1 MPKAFNAVKCTSD
14 KYLKETVAWIK
25 NIAKFL
31 QSNLKITFTQLVC
44 DFIKDEGGNWWYV
57 NTKAFILQED
67 VKVDMKLITMHDDEP
82 VQATEKKKME
92 SYTKCKK
99 CKYCYKT
106 IA

>member
-1 MPKAFNAVKCTSD
+1 
-14 KYLKETVAWIK
+14 
-25 NIAKFL
+25 
-31 QSNLKITFTQLVC
+31 
-44 DFIKDEGGNWWYV
+44 
-57 NTKAFILQED
+57 
-67 VKVDMKLITMHDDEP
+67 MKLITMHDDEP